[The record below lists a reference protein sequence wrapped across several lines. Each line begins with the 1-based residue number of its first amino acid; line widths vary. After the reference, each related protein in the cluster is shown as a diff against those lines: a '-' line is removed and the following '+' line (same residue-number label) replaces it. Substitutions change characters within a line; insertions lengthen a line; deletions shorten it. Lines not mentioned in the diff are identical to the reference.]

1 MYLIEQNIFKMNI
14 TKKFIE
20 LTTRTYPHGTE
31 KELFHLLD
39 KDLKEDEFGNL
50 FIKIGESDVMFTS
63 HLDTATNALCKVN
76 HVFDKNIIKT
86 DGKSILG
93 ADDKAG
99 VTIML
104 YMIEHKIPGLYYFFL
119 GEEVGCIGSKK
130 VASVQKLEKI
140 QGINKVISFDRRGTD
155 SIITFQSSKRSC
167 SDKFGQALADELNS
181 INKTF
186 DYKLDKNGILT
197 DSIQFTDIY
206 PECTNISV
214 GYYSEHTFSER
225 QDIEHLRK
233 LAVACLKIQW
243 NELPVDRD
251 PSKVEYDNWGGS
263 YVWGAAWD
271 DYYFDDS
278 KYNTGNYSGKK
289 ENIAA
294 LANYQAKNIDKT
306 YAYGSLQSKP
316 EIKRKYIHDKPFN
329 HASYIDYNSSTKKII
344 DVDLHE
350 KRVLYEKRRIEELL
364 TSLEVHYSKIQWD
377 GFNLEVF
384 YDTKN
389 GGHKTKCDR
398 NDIVD
403 YLPEL
408 DFRGDTLEDY
418 DAYIESELLY

>member
-1 MYLIEQNIFKMNI
+1 MIND
-14 TKKFIE
+14 TFIKDTFLK
-20 LTTRTYPHGTE
+20 LTSRTYPHGTE

-50 FIKIGESDVMFTS
+50 FIKIGESDAMFTS
-63 HLDTATNALCKVN
+63 HLDTATKALCKVN

-263 YVWGAAWD
+263 YGWGAAWD

-329 HASYIDYNSSTKKII
+329 HVSYIDYNSSTKKII

-408 DFRGDTLEDY
+408 DFKGDTLEDY
-418 DAYIESELLY
+418 DVYIESELLY

>member
-1 MYLIEQNIFKMNI
+1 MNI

-50 FIKIGESDVMFTS
+50 FIKIGESDAMFTS
-63 HLDTATNALCKVN
+63 HLDTATKALCKVN

-263 YVWGAAWD
+263 YGWGAAWD

-329 HASYIDYNSSTKKII
+329 HVSYIDYNSSTKKII

-408 DFRGDTLEDY
+408 DFKGDTLEDY
-418 DAYIESELLY
+418 DVYIESELLY